1 MLLSRSYT
9 SSPPEARTLEQD
21 KPSLL
26 VSWWCTGFALT
37 IILFRLSGRFIRVE
51 RLIREDKIM
60 ALAIIPLLL
69 RMGLVHVVMLWGT
82 NNVVT
87 DGLKP
92 VDIRHR
98 EIGSRLVLVARIMY
112 PAMSVPS
119 PPPQRPTR
127 GLTARACERSQ
138 LTNGDRIGSLWV
150 EKLSL
155 AETINRLVS
164 QVSSRVYERIVS
176 AFRWF
181 LLATLLSVAISTIG
195 ECHPLNRAW
204 QIIPDPGPACRLGYG
219 QLATMGTTNII
230 ADLILVVLPI
240 PIIIKSR
247 MTVRR

>member
-1 MLLSRSYT
+1 MLVPRPYAG
-9 SSPPEARTLEQD
+9 SPPEPRTLEQD

-69 RMGLVHVVMLWGT
+69 RMGLVHVVVLWGT
-82 NNVVT
+82 NNVLT

-112 PAMSVPS
+112 PAMSVP
-119 PPPQRPTR
+119 PPRER
-127 GLTARACERSQ
+127 ARARAWERSQ
-138 LTNGDRIGSLWV
+138 LTDDDGTGSLWL
-150 EKLSL
+150 EKFSS

-164 QVSSRVYERIVS
+164 QVYTRVYARIVS

-181 LLATLLSVAISTIG
+181 LLVTFFSVVVSTIG
-195 ECHPLNRAW
+195 ECHPLTRAW
-204 QIIPDPGPACRLGYG
+204 QVIPDPGPACRLGYG
-219 QLATMGTTNII
+219 QLATMGATNII
-230 ADLILVVLPI
+230 ADLILVVVPI
-240 PIIIKSR
+240 PIIVKSR
-247 MTVRR
+247 LTLRR